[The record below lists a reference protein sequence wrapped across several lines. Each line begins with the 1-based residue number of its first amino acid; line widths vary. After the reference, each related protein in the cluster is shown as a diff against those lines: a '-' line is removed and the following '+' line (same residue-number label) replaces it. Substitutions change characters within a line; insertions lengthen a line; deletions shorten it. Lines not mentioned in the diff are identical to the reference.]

1 MARKRSAEEA
11 AAEHGWDKV
20 ERPKIEKW
28 EKGMKV
34 EGTYLGTREG
44 GKYKTP
50 LLKLSQNGKVA
61 LFGCPIVLQGFLE
74 GIREG
79 SPIRIVCLG
88 RTIETERGQNAWDFE
103 VYWKA
108 ND

>member
-1 MARKRSAEEA
+1 MAKKRSAEEVA
-11 AAEHGWDKV
+11 SDHGYTKV
-20 ERPKIEKW
+20 ERPTIEKW
-28 EKGMKV
+28 EKGKVV
-34 EGTYLGTREG
+34 EGLYQGTREG

-50 LLKLSQNGKVA
+50 LLKMLNEGKVT
-61 LFGCPIVLQGFLE
+61 LYGCPIVLQGFLE
-74 GIREG
+74 GMEIG
-79 SPIRIVCLG
+79 SPIRIKCLG